1 MSAIGVVESED
12 AFFQILFEKYQE
24 YLYRLS
30 SVKHMIEKTGCVIKS
45 KEDLKLNFESIKIY
59 VRGHNLFDIFYG
71 RYKGDALTEIL
82 RHYIEL
88 APRETFADILD
99 AIDQFL
105 FFESKVTRAEI
116 TEEVENEEMTKEV
129 EKVEE

>member
-1 MSAIGVVESED
+1 MSVIGVVKSQD
-12 AFFQILFEKYQE
+12 AFYQILFEKYQE
-24 YLYRLS
+24 YLNRLS
-30 SVKHMIEKTGCVIKS
+30 SVKHMIEKTGCEIKTI
-45 KEDLKLNFESIKIY
+45 EDIKLNFEFIKIY

-82 RHYIEL
+82 KRYIEL

-105 FFESKVTRAEI
+105 FFESKVTRASV
-116 TEEVENEEMTKEV
+116 TEREENDNAKN
-129 EKVEE
+129 K